1 MTEVYEIIEAE
12 EGGFVLRRVD
22 SDDEPVVTIQFS
34 GEARKFLGEA
44 SGEIAK
50 TMIEAGIHE
59 VEDMMAQEMEDSSD
73 FDGQSEESKP
83 LIH

>member
-12 EGGFVLRRVD
+12 EGGFALRRVD
-22 SDDEPVVTIQFS
+22 SEDEAVVTIQFS

-50 TMIEAGIHE
+50 AMIEAGIE
-59 VEDMMAQEMEDSSD
+59 QVEEMMSYGLEEAEGEEGLDED
-73 FDGQSEESKP
+73 KP
-83 LIH
+83 SIH

>member
-50 TMIEAGIHE
+50 TMIEAGIE
-59 VEDMMAQEMEDSSD
+59 QVEEMMSYALEEAEPEEGLEED
-73 FDGQSEESKP
+73 KP
-83 LIH
+83 SVH

>member
-34 GEARKFLGEA
+34 TEARKFLGEA

-50 TMIEAGIHE
+50 TMIEAGIE
-59 VEDMMAQEMEDSSD
+59 QVEEMMSYALEEAEPEEGLEED
-73 FDGQSEESKP
+73 KP
-83 LIH
+83 SVH